1 MRRVGLINP
10 AIAGFFFVGLLF
22 VKKYVI
28 IVAIEC
34 SRLAEFKIFRK
45 EIASRWRLVHFMTE
59 ENLAKQESAQST
71 VDDLEVS
78 NLTALEQIRRSV
90 NERKS
95 VMDSITVSDDFKMN
109 LGSVLNEFWTN
120 TIQFLNHVEMEGYH
134 SIGATQRCISAL
146 RQANCSTEDYRI
158 IQKKLEELSEIMKS
172 AHKIACAVESSDQ
185 RYYNDYYIKSKIS
198 IATIIQSLDF
208 FARNRSKR

>member
-1 MRRVGLINP
+1 ML
-10 AIAGFFFVGLLF
+10 
-22 VKKYVI
+22 KKYVI
-28 IVAIEC
+28 KVAIEC

-45 EIASRWRLVHFMTE
+45 EIASRRRLVHFMTE
-59 ENLAKQESAQST
+59 ENLAKQESAQNT

-78 NLTALEQIRRSV
+78 NLTALEQIQRSV
-90 NERKS
+90 DKRKS
-95 VMDSITVSDDFKMN
+95 VMDSITVSEDFKTN
-109 LGSVLNEFWTN
+109 LGGVLNEFWTN
-120 TIQFLNHVEMEGYH
+120 TIQFLNHTEMEGYH

-158 IQKKLEELSEIMKS
+158 IRKKLEELSEIMKG
-172 AHKIACAVESSDQ
+172 AHEIACGVESSDQ

-198 IATIIQSLDF
+198 IATIMQSLDF